1 MVTAV
6 GINDFPAAAA
16 ALRNF
21 TPRIEIEIEETP
33 APAKLATHALALS
46 AECIV
51 DDEELASGR
60 FVLLYEPEGRDTW
73 DGNFRCVTFVRAAI
87 DNEMAAD
94 PMLCNIGWT
103 WLMESLK
110 SNGCDFT
117 APSGTVTKVAS
128 VSFGTLENLEEDSEL
143 EVRASW
149 TPTSGENIASHI
161 KAWVELLEMSA
172 GLAPIPE
179 GVTQL
184 SRSR

>member
-1 MVTAV
+1 
-6 GINDFPAAAA
+6 
-16 ALRNF
+16 
-21 TPRIEIEIEETP
+21 
-33 APAKLATHALALS
+33 
-46 AECIV
+46 
-51 DDEELASGR
+51 
-60 FVLLYEPEGRDTW
+60 
-73 DGNFRCVTFVRAAI
+73 
-87 DNEMAAD
+87 MAAD
-94 PMLCNIGWT
+94 PMLCHIGWT

-110 SNGCDFT
+110 ANGCDFT

-128 VSFGTLENLEEDSEL
+128 ASFGTLENLEEDSEL

-149 TPTSGENIASHI
+149 TPTSGQDIASHI

>member
-1 MVTAV
+1 MAE
-6 GINDFPAAAA
+6 
-16 ALRNF
+16 NF
-21 TPRIEIEIEETP
+21 DDIITQIRAIKPRVEILLEEVP
-33 APAKLATHALALS
+33 APQKLAPFAFAMTADVLEDA
-46 AECIV
+46 AT
-51 DDEELASGR
+51 GR
-60 FVLLYEPEGRDTW
+60 FVLLHDPDGQEGW
-73 DGNFRCVTFVRAAI
+73 AGNFRCVTFVRAAI

-94 PMLCNIGWT
+94 SMLCNIGWA

-110 SNGCDFT
+110 ANGCDFT

-128 VSFGTLENLEEDSEL
+128 ASFGTLENLEEDSEL

>member
-1 MVTAV
+1 MAE
-6 GINDFPAAAA
+6 
-16 ALRNF
+16 NF
-21 TPRIEIEIEETP
+21 DDIITQIRAIKPRVEILLEEVP
-33 APAKLATHALALS
+33 APQKLAPFAFAMTADVLEDA
-46 AECIV
+46 AT
-51 DDEELASGR
+51 GR
-60 FVLLYEPEGRDTW
+60 FVLLHDPDGQEGW
-73 DGNFRCVTFVRAAI
+73 AGYFRCVTFVRAAI

-94 PMLCNIGWT
+94 PMLCNIGWA

-110 SNGCDFT
+110 ANGCDFT

-128 VSFGTLENLEEDSEL
+128 ASFGTLENLEEDSEL

>member
-1 MVTAV
+1 MAE
-6 GINDFPAAAA
+6 
-16 ALRNF
+16 NF
-21 TPRIEIEIEETP
+21 DDIIAQIRAIKPRVEILLEEVP
-33 APAKLATHALALS
+33 APQKLAPFAFAMTADVLEDA
-46 AECIV
+46 AT
-51 DDEELASGR
+51 GR
-60 FVLLYEPEGRDTW
+60 FVLLHDPDGQEGW
-73 DGNFRCVTFVRAAI
+73 AGNFRCVTFVRAAI

-94 PMLCNIGWT
+94 PMLCNIGWA

-110 SNGCDFT
+110 ANGCDFT

-128 VSFGTLENLEEDSEL
+128 ASFGTLENLDEDSEL

>member
-1 MVTAV
+1 MAE
-6 GINDFPAAAA
+6 
-16 ALRNF
+16 NF
-21 TPRIEIEIEETP
+21 DDIIAQIRAIKPRTEILLEEVP
-33 APAKLATHALALS
+33 APQKLAPFAFAMTADVLEDA
-46 AECIV
+46 AT
-51 DDEELASGR
+51 GR
-60 FVLLYEPEGRDTW
+60 FVLLHDPDGHEGW
-73 DGNFRCVTFVRAAI
+73 SGNFRCVTFVRAAI

-94 PMLCNIGWT
+94 PMLCNIGWA

-110 SNGCDFT
+110 ANGCDFT

-128 VSFGTLENLEEDSEL
+128 ASFGTLENLDEDSEL

-149 TPTSGENIASHI
+149 TPTSGAQIASHI

>member
-1 MVTAV
+1 MDV
-6 GINDFPAAAA
+6 GFESIVAQIRAIK
-16 ALRNF
+16 
-21 TPRIEIEIEETP
+21 PRVEILLEEVP
-33 APAKLATHALALS
+33 APQKLAPFSLAMTADVLED
-46 AECIV
+46 A
-51 DDEELASGR
+51 ATGR
-60 FVLLYEPEGRDTW
+60 FVLLHDPDGQEGW
-73 DGNFRCVTFVRAAI
+73 SGKYRCVTFVRAAI

-110 SNGCDFT
+110 KNGCDFT

-128 VSFGTLENLEEDSEL
+128 ESFGTLENLDEDSEL

-149 TPTSGENIASHI
+149 TPTSGADIASHVR
-161 KAWVELLEMSA
+161 AWVELLEMSA

>member
-1 MVTAV
+1 MDV
-6 GINDFPAAAA
+6 GFESIVAQIRAIK
-16 ALRNF
+16 
-21 TPRIEIEIEETP
+21 PRVEILLEEVP
-33 APAKLATHALALS
+33 APQKLAPFSLAMTADVLED
-46 AECIV
+46 A
-51 DDEELASGR
+51 ATGR
-60 FVLLYEPEGRDTW
+60 FVLLHDPDGQEGW
-73 DGNFRCVTFVRAAI
+73 SGKYRCVTFVRAAI

-110 SNGCDFT
+110 KNGCDFT

-128 VSFGTLENLEEDSEL
+128 ASFGTLENLDEDSEL

-149 TPTSGENIASHI
+149 TPTSGANIASHVR
-161 KAWVELLEMSA
+161 AWVELLEMSA